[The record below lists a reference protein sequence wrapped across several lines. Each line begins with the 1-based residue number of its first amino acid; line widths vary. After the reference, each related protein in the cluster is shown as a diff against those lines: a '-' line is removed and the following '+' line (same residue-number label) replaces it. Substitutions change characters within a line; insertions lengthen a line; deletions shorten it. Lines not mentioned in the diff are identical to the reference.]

1 MSFLFSYE
9 HSTQF
14 SVAQNIQSILSFL
27 TNYSKSIG
35 HLFPGLASFSEKN
48 STGLYHWEFVP
59 LQYGG
64 KSFVIAFDTV
74 FEEKDNEV
82 LVHPVTT
89 KSQPQLTGRFHI
101 TPSGQLSK
109 IALSFRLE
117 LVAPFPSLSKAI
129 ISPLAT
135 KELDKLFVEYDRN
148 LKNSFQ

>member
-9 HSTQF
+9 HSARF
-14 SVAQNIQSILSFL
+14 SVTQNISSIFSFL

-35 HLFPGLASFSEKN
+35 QLFPGLASFSEED
-48 STGLYHWEFVP
+48 SPGLYHWEFVP

-82 LVHPVTT
+82 LVHPVKTN
-89 KSQPQLTGRFHI
+89 SQPQLTGRFHI
-101 TPSGQLSK
+101 TRSGQLSN
-109 IALSFRLE
+109 IDLSFRLE

-135 KELDKLFVEYDRN
+135 KELDKLFFEYDRN